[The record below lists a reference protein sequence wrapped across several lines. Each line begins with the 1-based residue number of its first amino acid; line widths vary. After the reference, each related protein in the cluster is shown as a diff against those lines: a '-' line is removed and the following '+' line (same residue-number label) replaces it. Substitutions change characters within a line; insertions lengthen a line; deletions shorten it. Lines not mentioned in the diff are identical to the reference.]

1 MPIFSLESQKQVKF
15 KSTRHIRLVIQ
26 MDRKRNRWVV
36 QIRPVQVKGK
46 KKRERKEKKIRH
58 NAYPRIRTYSVLRC
72 QNLLVQNIKHNCPAH
87 NLLEPKLRCLLLEPV
102 TCQSSIL
109 LKWDSYYSISV
120 SAVYSQP
127 KKEKKKQLSVFV
139 INRRLPKIQRR
150 FFVVVVAAVFKVN
163 EDFK

>member
-1 MPIFSLESQKQVKF
+1 
-15 KSTRHIRLVIQ
+15 

-46 KKRERKEKKIRH
+46 KQKGKKREEDTTQCLSKDKYIYGSEVSKSISTEYSHFEKTI
-58 NAYPRIRTYSVLRC
+58 
-72 QNLLVQNIKHNCPAH
+72 CPAH
-87 NLLEPKLRCLLLEPV
+87 NLLEPKLRCLLLKPV